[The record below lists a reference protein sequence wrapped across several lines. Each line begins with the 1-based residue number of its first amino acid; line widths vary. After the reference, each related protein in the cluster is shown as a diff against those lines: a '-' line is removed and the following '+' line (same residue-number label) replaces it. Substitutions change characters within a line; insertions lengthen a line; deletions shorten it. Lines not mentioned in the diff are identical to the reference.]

1 MTYESPPTS
10 PLENKVNLLLVDDHQ
25 LVLDGLKSMLE
36 GHSYLRVL
44 DTALTGEKAWSLIQA
59 NPQAYQ
65 LVVAD
70 ISMPGISGIDLCQR
84 IKEQHSHL
92 RVLILSMHH
101 EASYIRA
108 SIACEADGYMLKNG
122 GQREFIKGLEAIM
135 ETGCYYAY
143 DILPIIRADSLHN
156 QHTEDL
162 QELTPRE
169 MDVLTLILQEYTSKE
184 IAAKL
189 FISKQTVDSHRIRIM
204 EKTASKS
211 VVGLI
216 KFAVR
221 HRLIK

>member
-1 MTYESPPTS
+1 MTYESSPTF
-10 PLENKVNLLLVDDHQ
+10 PLENKVNILLVDDHQ

-84 IKEQHSHL
+84 IKEQYSHV

-108 SIACEADGYMLKNG
+108 AIACEADGYMLKNG
-122 GQREFIKGLEAIM
+122 GQREFIKGLETIM
-135 ETGCYYAY
+135 DTGCYYAY
-143 DILPIIRADSLHN
+143 DILPIIRAGSLHG
-156 QHTEDL
+156 QHLDNL
-162 QELTPRE
+162 QDLTPRE
-169 MDVLTLILQEYTSKE
+169 MDVLKLILQEYTSKE

-221 HRLIK
+221 HRLIN